1 MNKVCIRA
9 SSISKDN
16 VLEKSLN
23 NESNSE
29 WDIHVTSPAKIN
41 IFLRIL
47 RKREDGFH
55 ELASLF
61 QAISLSDRLSLR
73 SQSELAKDSMECNMP
88 GVPTDSSNLIL
99 KALDVFRKNTGTK
112 EFFHVRLEKNVP
124 MEAGL
129 GGGSANAA
137 SALWAINELS
147 GRPATNAQL
156 AEYGAEFG
164 SDISFFFSNGTAYC
178 TGRGEIMEEVESLPS
193 LELYVVKPNV
203 GMSTGAVFRAMD
215 YNELSKTDPKKILN
229 EVLSGNLSRA
239 DLVNDLEKPS
249 FKLMPSLMELKK
261 KLIEFGFDVVLM
273 SGSGSSF
280 YCIGVPNCVTWM
292 TDLDSVSPGIFIQK
306 ARFIN
311 RNPDQWYST

>member
-1 MNKVCIRA
+1 MRMLNLLFVTIPLIFDRKVHSISSEYVSLTSGYNNTWRARNMNKVCIRA

-178 TGRGEIMEEVESLPS
+178 T
-193 LELYVVKPNV
+193 
-203 GMSTGAVFRAMD
+203 
-215 YNELSKTDPKKILN
+215 
-229 EVLSGNLSRA
+229 
-239 DLVNDLEKPS
+239 
-249 FKLMPSLMELKK
+249 
-261 KLIEFGFDVVLM
+261 
-273 SGSGSSF
+273 
-280 YCIGVPNCVTWM
+280 
-292 TDLDSVSPGIFIQK
+292 VSHASQSIH
-306 ARFIN
+306 
-311 RNPDQWYST
+311 